1 MSDLVSNIFRI
12 KKSKPYIDY
21 INYHKGNIFGLTKMS
36 RRELMHSNFIAWA
49 LSPDASHALRFY
61 PLQQLIKSLSIIQ
74 GNADNV
80 DARQINEKL
89 LYEFYNDNFIIDATI
104 ERESPVKLSGTTSK
118 AKPKFIDI
126 LIKVHTKDKILPIII
141 ENKVDSSE
149 NGPANDQTQIYFKW
163 AELEFSGSE
172 YYAPIYIYLYPE
184 YNSSRQSEKAFIRM
198 TYQELVDYVI
208 EPSMVK
214 CGDVV
219 SKNNYSIYLQCLSF
233 QTDNEKGE
241 HTMAISNEEKA
252 ILKSFVEENRELLC
266 AVLDELGELVD
277 VDQASLSALSNGIKD
292 TTKYLFEGSSYGKGR
307 LVLAVVKQYVLDKK
321 VNDFTELHKVFP
333 DSLQGPTYG
342 VVRLASSVS
351 DADKGIGQDAHKR
364 YFVKSNEIVDIPASG
379 EKVLVAVDWGAN
391 NIDRFI
397 QHAINLGYTITPV

>member
-1 MSDLVSNIFRI
+1 
-12 KKSKPYIDY
+12 
-21 INYHKGNIFGLTKMS
+21 
-36 RRELMHSNFIAWA
+36 MHSNFIAWA

-61 PLQQLIKSLSIIQ
+61 PLLQLIKSLSIIQ

-80 DARQINEKL
+80 DARQINGRL
-89 LYEFYNDNFIIDATI
+89 LYEFYNDDFIIDATI
-104 ERESPVKLSGTTSK
+104 ERECPVKLSGTTSK
-118 AKPKFIDI
+118 AKPKFIDL
-126 LIKVHTKDKILPIII
+126 LIKVTTKDKILPIII

-149 NGPANDQTQIYFKW
+149 NGPANDQTQIYFNW
-163 AELEFSGSE
+163 AEREFSGSE
-172 YYAPIYIYLYPE
+172 YYPPIYIYLYPE
-184 YNSSRQSEKAFIRM
+184 YNSSRQSEKTFIRM

-252 ILKSFVEENRELLC
+252 ILKAFVEENRELLC

-321 VNDFTELHKVFP
+321 VNNFTELHKVFP
-333 DSLQGPTYG
+333 DNLQGPTYG

-364 YFVKSNEIVDIPASG
+364 YFVKSNETVDIPASG

-397 QHAINLGYTITPV
+397 QHARSLGYTITPV

>member
-1 MSDLVSNIFRI
+1 
-12 KKSKPYIDY
+12 
-21 INYHKGNIFGLTKMS
+21 
-36 RRELMHSNFIAWA
+36 MHSNFIAWA
-49 LSPDASHALRFY
+49 LSPDASHALRYY
-61 PLQQLIKSLSIIQ
+61 PVLQLIKSLSIIQ

-80 DARQINEKL
+80 DARRINDKL
-89 LYEFYNDNFIIDATI
+89 LYEFYNDDFIIDATI
-104 ERESPVKLSGTTSK
+104 EREYPVKLSATNSK
-118 AKPKFIDI
+118 SKPKFIDL
-126 LIKVHTKDKILPIII
+126 LIKVTTKDKILPIII

-149 NGPANDQTQIYFKW
+149 NGPANDQTQIYYNW
-163 AELEFSGSE
+163 AEREFSGSE
-172 YYAPIYIYLYPE
+172 YYAPIYIYLYPA
-184 YNSSRQSEKAFIRM
+184 YNSSRQSEKSFIRM

-252 ILKSFVEENRELLC
+252 ILKAFVEENRELLC

-321 VNDFTELHKVFP
+321 VNDFAELSKVFP
-333 DSLQGPTYG
+333 DNLQGPTYG

-364 YFVKSNEIVDIPASG
+364 YFVKSNEIIDIPASG

-391 NIDRFI
+391 NIDKFI
-397 QHAINLGYTITPV
+397 EHARSLGYTITPV